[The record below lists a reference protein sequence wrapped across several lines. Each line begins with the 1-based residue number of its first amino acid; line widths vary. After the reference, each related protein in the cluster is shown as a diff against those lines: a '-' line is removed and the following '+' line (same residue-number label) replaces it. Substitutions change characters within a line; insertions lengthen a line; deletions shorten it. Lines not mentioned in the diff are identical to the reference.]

1 MPGAEGGNGSGGGNR
16 LQKVRRELFVI
27 IEVFYVIIMV
37 KVALFYTVSKL
48 IACAFGISEFQQ
60 NINEYSKINNMLKS
74 YRMFT
79 ANLL

>member
-1 MPGAEGGNGSGGGNR
+1 MRGRNK
-16 LQKVRRELFVI
+16 LQKVRRVLFVI
-27 IEVFYVIIMV
+27 IEIFYVIIMV
-37 KVALFYTVSKL
+37 EVALCYVVSKL

-74 YRMFT
+74 NRMFT

>member
-1 MPGAEGGNGSGGGNR
+1 
-16 LQKVRRELFVI
+16 
-27 IEVFYVIIMV
+27 MV

-60 NINEYSKINNMLKS
+60 NVNEYPKITQIRCLKS

>member
-1 MPGAEGGNGSGGGNR
+1 
-16 LQKVRRELFVI
+16 
-27 IEVFYVIIMV
+27 MV
-37 KVALFYTVSKL
+37 EVALCYVVSKL